1 MKMKCGYLLCG
12 ALLFGSMI
20 AGCHHSS
27 YPDAKGAVQDTL
39 KANNLGKIDVS
50 QDRDKGVMTLKGD
63 VASDSDKQQAE
74 DLSKKAAPGYTIA
87 NEIGVR
93 PPEASNAG
101 AVASNLDSAI
111 EDNFKAAIKAHRNL
125 DDQSI
130 HASSKNGTIVITGS
144 VKTSAQKA
152 EVSTLAKR
160 TPNVQQVVNELEV
173 KPGKHSTPN
182 S

>member
-1 MKMKCGYLLCG
+1 MKMKHSYLLWE
-12 ALLFGSMI
+12 AILFGSMI
-20 AGCHHSS
+20 AGCHHQS
-27 YPDAKGAVQDTL
+27 YPDAKGAVTDTL
-39 KANNLGKIDVS
+39 KAHSLDKVDVS
-50 QDRDKGVMTLKGD
+50 QDRDKGVMTLKGN
-63 VASDSDKQQAE
+63 VASESDKQEAE
-74 DLSKKAAPGYTIA
+74 NLSKQAAPGYTIA

-93 PPEASNAG
+93 PPDASNAG

-144 VKTSAQKA
+144 VKTTAQKT
-152 EVSTLAKR
+152 EVSKLAKDV
-160 TPNVQQVVNELEV
+160 PNVQQVVNELEV
-173 KPGKHSTPN
+173 KPDKHSTPN